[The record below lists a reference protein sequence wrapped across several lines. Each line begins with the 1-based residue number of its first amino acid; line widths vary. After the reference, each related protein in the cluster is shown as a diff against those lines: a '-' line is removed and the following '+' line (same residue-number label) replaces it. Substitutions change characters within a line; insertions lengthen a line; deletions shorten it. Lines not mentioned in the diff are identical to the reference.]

1 MQEGLSLARSR
12 AAYRI
17 FLDQLTSLCAYAAIP
32 SGFLSDAVPVC
43 RSCNRFTHRRIC
55 GGLCSW
61 HRQPPE
67 LSLKTEQKYLIIQV
81 TDQATLTGDVDGQVK
96 WPLVY
101 FMK

>member
-17 FLDQLTSLCAYAAIP
+17 FLDQLTSLCAYAAILR
-32 SGFLSDAVPVC
+32 GFLSDAVPVC
-43 RSCNRFTHRRIC
+43 RSCSRFTHRWIC
-55 GGLCSW
+55 GGFCPW
-61 HRQPPE
+61 HRRPPE
-67 LSLKTEQKYLIIQV
+67 LSLKAEKKYLIIQV
-81 TDQATLTGDVDGQVK
+81 TDQATLMGDVDGQVE